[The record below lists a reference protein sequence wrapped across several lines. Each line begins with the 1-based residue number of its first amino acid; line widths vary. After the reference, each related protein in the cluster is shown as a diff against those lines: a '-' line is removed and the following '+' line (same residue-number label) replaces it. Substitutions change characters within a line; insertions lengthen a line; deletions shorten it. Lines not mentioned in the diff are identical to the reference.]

1 MLDQTP
7 GPDKLVPIEDV
18 AKQFTVSVPTIR
30 AWQRQ
35 GLIPKDCYIHVGNT
49 YRFHLNRIIE
59 RLLAAPKDGEPVP
72 SGPVQLEL
80 PFDTPPA
87 DTSTLPTPEIDRDL

>member
-49 YRFHLNRIIE
+49 YRYHLNRIIE
-59 RLLAAPKDGEPVP
+59 RLLAAPKDGEVVADP
-72 SGPVQLEL
+72 SEPAQLEL
-80 PFDTPPA
+80 PFEASVAPNETDK
-87 DTSTLPTPEIDRDL
+87 DL

>member
-1 MLDQTP
+1 MIEQSP
-7 GPDKLVPIEDV
+7 GPEKLVPIEEV
-18 AKQFTVSVPTIR
+18 ADRFMVSVPTIR

-35 GLIPKDCYIHVGNT
+35 GLIPKDCYIHIGNT
-49 YRFHLNRIIE
+49 YRFHVSRMME
-59 RLLAAPKDGEPVP
+59 RLLTAPKDGEPVP

-80 PFDTPPA
+80 PFDTPSA